1 MAQRG
6 RPKKQQINTE
16 LDFNAKS
23 DNSYEEA
30 IMTYVE
36 GFVTDLFSSGQIKTI
51 SEKDLQSYFASPD
64 TYYKE
69 LSDLMTYYYIS
80 DGDIYQLYTLIQVLP
95 TLNYKINVLEMKSQY
110 KKNLLLCN
118 KMMQKV
124 KYKQLTRDL
133 LSQECTNGTVVCT
146 WIGDKKNPYLFVFD
160 NLKYVF
166 PKFRR
171 QGEWVCIVDMAWFK
185 TMKDEERNIYFNNLS
200 PYVTEQDYNN
210 YLGDTVKNRYI
221 ELPTDRTTCLR
232 INTIYRNQRLGIPM
246 GTQAL
251 FDKLHK
257 QTLRN
262 LEKSVCERVIKN
274 IVVLKI
280 GSKDNQEYS
289 NMKLPRAVKQK
300 ITARVKQALTQNL
313 EGKIPVISLPEYT
326 DIDFNSIEGMDA
338 LKKDKFEG
346 INNDI
351 SNAIGVSNALTNGT
365 GANFASAKLNL
376 DILYKR
382 IGIMLEGIEE
392 VYNKLFRLILPNA
405 VKEDYNIEFD
415 KATPLT
421 VKEQLE
427 VLQKLHSE
435 GFAVKPIIDTLS
447 GIDYQSYLND
457 SFYEIE
463 KLGLRDRIIPPMSTY
478 TMSGRDD
485 DGIGRP
491 IDDDSTNPN
500 TVGSKENGGNDTP
513 RAGV

>member
-23 DNSYEEA
+23 NNSYEEA

-51 SEKDLQSYFASPD
+51 SEEDLQNYFANPD

-69 LSDLMTYYYIS
+69 LSDLMTYYYIA
-80 DGDIYQLYTLIQVLP
+80 DGDIYQLYTLIQILP
-95 TLNYKINVLEMKSQY
+95 TLNYKIDVLEKKTQY
-110 KKNLLLCN
+110 EKNLLLCN
-118 KMMQKV
+118 KMMRKV
-124 KYKQLTRDL
+124 KHKQLTRDL
-133 LSQECTNGTVVCT
+133 LSQECTTGTVVCT
-146 WIGDKKNPYLFVFD
+146 WMGDKKNPYLFIFD

-166 PKFRR
+166 PKHRR
-171 QGEWVCIVDMAWFK
+171 QGEWVCFVDMTWFK
-185 TMKDEERNIYFNNLS
+185 TMKDEERNTYFDNLS
-200 PYVTEQDYNN
+200 PYITEQNYNK
-210 YLGDTVKNRYI
+210 YLNDTINNRYV
-221 ELPTDRTTCLR
+221 ELPIDRTTCLR

-246 GTQAL
+246 GTQSL

-280 GSKDNQEYS
+280 GSKDVPDYA
-289 NMKLPRAVKQK
+289 NMKLPKAVKQK

-313 EGKIPVISLPEYT
+313 KGKIPVISLPEYT
-326 DIDFNSIEGMDA
+326 DINLNSVEGMDA

-346 INNDI
+346 VDNDI
-351 SNAIGVSNALTNGT
+351 SNAVGISKALTNGT

-392 VYNKLFRLILPNA
+392 VYNKLFKLILPSG
-405 VKEDYNIEFD
+405 VKDDYSIEFD

-421 VKEQLE
+421 IKEQLD

-447 GIDYQSYLND
+447 GIDYQSYLDD
-457 SFYEIE
+457 SFREIE
-463 KLGLRDRIIPPMSTY
+463 ELKLRDRIIPPLNSNVL
-478 TMSGRDD
+478 SGKDN
-485 DGIGRP
+485 GGRP
-491 IDDDSTNPN
+491 IDDSSTNPS
-500 TVGSKENGGNDTP
+500 TITSKGNDGNDLP
-513 RAGV
+513 EA